1 MNEVA
6 VNNKFTCLFQYVSY
20 DNVIPI
26 EAGNFKGFIR
36 EGWQA
41 ELY

>member
-6 VNNKFTCLFQYVSY
+6 VNNKFTCQFQYVSY

-36 EGWQA
+36 EGWKA